1 LHGPKGPDGVVT
13 RVCVADGA
21 AVFRAAVRHVLQR
34 EADFE
39 VVEAD
44 DLAGLGPAVEAG
56 LDIVLID
63 QRLPPHGAEAAVAAC
78 AGRCAEVVVWSLRP
92 QAAEILGAIRAGATG
107 YLHKEISPEG
117 LLRALRASGNGESP
131 LSRDL
136 AAMLID
142 GLHQAERRERA
153 VALGLALSA
162 REREVLGHIA
172 AGYRNKQIAAALT
185 ISEFTVKRHVQ
196 NILHKLDLPSRSDAA
211 RLYHGLVP
219 QDADLVGVR

>member
-1 LHGPKGPDGVVT
+1 VVT

-39 VVEAD
+39 VVEVEDFA
-44 DLAGLGPAVEAG
+44 ALGQAIEQG
-56 LDIVLID
+56 LDIVLVD
-63 QRLPPHGAEAAVAAC
+63 QGLPPYGAVAAVPVC
-78 AGRCAEVVVWSLRP
+78 AGRCAEIVVWSLRP
-92 QAAEILGAIRAGATG
+92 QPAEILGAIRAGATG

-117 LLRALRASGNGESP
+117 LLRALRASASGESP

-136 AAMLID
+136 AALLID

-153 VALGLALSA
+153 AALALALSA

-172 AGYRNKQIAAALT
+172 AGHRNKQIAAELT

-196 NILHKLDLPSRSDAA
+196 NILHKLDLPSRRAA
-211 RLYHGLVP
+211 ASLYHGLAS
-219 QDADLVGVR
+219 QSSDLATAR